1 MLRRNLPLL
10 RKHAIKR
17 VLVHRRATGV
27 PLAVLEICLARSG
40 GRCEN
45 CGGSLGPQR
54 RGVDFSGHHRLPR
67 RMGGTNNPAVN
78 GAANVVILC
87 GSGTTGCHG
96 RIESNR
102 TDAYARGLLLHA
114 GEVPSATSVDL
125 VYGLVFLDDVGG
137 WELVPA

>member
-17 VLVHRRATGV
+17 VLVHRRATGLSV
-27 PLAVLEICLARSG
+27 ATVAICLARAG
-40 GRCEN
+40 GRCEG
-45 CGGSLGPQR
+45 CGVPHGSR
-54 RGVDFSGHHRLPR
+54 RGVDFSLHHRLPR
-67 RMGGTNNPAVN
+67 RMGGTSVEAVN
-78 GAANVVILC
+78 SASNVVVLG

-96 RIESNR
+96 WVESHR
-102 TDAYARGLLLHA
+102 ADAYARGLLLHA

-137 WELVPA
+137 WELVPS